1 MTDKPI
7 EMLATALGDVPAE
20 RLTNQQVIEHCEW
33 AIGALSQADA
43 FMSKVDAEFAARGM
57 KRRLWATA
65 TKNAISDK
73 IAAIKGFV
81 TKARARLAAVAV
93 PEEGEDA

>member
-33 AIGALSQADA
+33 AVGALSQADA
-43 FMSKVDAEFAARGM
+43 FMSKVDAEFNARGM
-57 KRRLWATA
+57 RRRLWPAA
-65 TKNAISDK
+65 TKTAIVNK
-73 IAAIKGFV
+73 IAAIKAFV
-81 TKARARLAAVAV
+81 AQARAAMEAVAA
-93 PEEGEDA
+93 PDEDIA

>member
-1 MTDKPI
+1 MSDEPVK
-7 EMLATALGDVPAE
+7 MLKTALGDVPAE

-43 FMSKVDAEFAARGM
+43 FMTKVDAEFAVRGM

-73 IAAIKGFV
+73 IAAIRAFV
-81 TKARARLAAVAV
+81 AQARAAMEAVAA
-93 PEEGEDA
+93 PDEGA

>member
-1 MTDKPI
+1 MSDEPVK
-7 EMLATALGDVPAE
+7 MLKTALGDVPAE

-43 FMSKVDAEFAARGM
+43 FMTKVDAEFAARGM

-73 IAAIKGFV
+73 IAAIKAFV
-81 TKARARLAAVAV
+81 AQARAAMNAVAA
-93 PEEGEDA
+93 PDEEA

>member
-1 MTDKPI
+1 MSDKPMK
-7 EMLATALGDVPAE
+7 MLATALGAVPAE

-33 AIGALSQADA
+33 AIGPLSQADA
-43 FMSKVDAEFAARGM
+43 FMTKVDAEFAARGM

-73 IAAIKGFV
+73 IAAIKAFV
-81 TKARARLAAVAV
+81 AQARAAMEAVAT
-93 PEEGEDA
+93 PDEG

>member
-1 MTDKPI
+1 MTDEPVK
-7 EMLATALGDVPAE
+7 MLRTALGDVPAE
-20 RLTNQQVIEHCEW
+20 RLSNQEVINHCEW

-43 FMSKVDAEFAARGM
+43 FMTKVDAEFAARGM

-73 IAAIKGFV
+73 IAAIKAFV
-81 TKARARLAAVAV
+81 AQARAAMEAVAT
-93 PEEGEDA
+93 PDEG

>member
-1 MTDKPI
+1 MTDEPVK
-7 EMLATALGDVPAE
+7 MLKTALGDIPAE
-20 RLTNQQVIEHCEW
+20 RLSNQDVINHCEW

-43 FMSKVDAEFAARGM
+43 FMTKVDAEFAVRGM

-73 IAAIKGFV
+73 IAAIKAFV
-81 TKARARLAAVAV
+81 AQARAAMEAVTA
-93 PEEGEDA
+93 PDEG